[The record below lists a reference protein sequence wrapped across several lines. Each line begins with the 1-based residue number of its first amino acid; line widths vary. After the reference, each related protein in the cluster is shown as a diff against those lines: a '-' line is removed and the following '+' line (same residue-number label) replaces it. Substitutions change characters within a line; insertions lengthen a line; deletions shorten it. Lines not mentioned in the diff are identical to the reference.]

1 MIILH
6 HLASTGGTV
15 FVKALAAQGD
25 CVLLN
30 ELHPYFSAIPEGGF
44 SPTTPLDQ
52 YLERYSKELPAD
64 EIAEGRR
71 EFFRFQLKYIHQRI
85 GREKT
90 LLVREWSHGDFFASD
105 RFPSSVLPVLDFVQP
120 VSVVLLR
127 HPIDCFLSGKT
138 YNAWRPIRFDIDEF
152 CRRYSKFC
160 DFFLTR
166 ADAHVVKY
174 EDFAARPDALL
185 QETCEKLGLA
195 FHPGYMLRLNQFRI
209 SGGSGRTAYDKIAP
223 RPRRPMS
230 DDERAAFQRSDHYVK
245 ACTLAGYPADV

>member
-6 HLASTGGTV
+6 HLASSGGTV
-15 FVKALAAQGD
+15 FVKALTAQGN

-30 ELHPYFSAIPEGGF
+30 ELNPYFSAIPEAGF

-52 YLERYSKELPAD
+52 YLERYSKELSAN
-64 EIAEGRR
+64 EIAEARQ
-71 EFFRFQLKYIHQRI
+71 EFFRFQLKYIHQQIR
-85 GREKT
+85 REKI

-105 RFPSSVLPVLDFVQP
+105 RFSSSVLPLLDFAKP
-120 VSVVLLR
+120 VSLVLLR

-138 YNAWRPIRFDIDEF
+138 YNAWRPIRSDIDEF

-166 ADAHVVKY
+166 PATHIVKY
-174 EDFAARPDALL
+174 EDFAAKPDALL

-195 FHPGYMLRLNQFRI
+195 
-209 SGGSGRTAYDKIAP
+209 
-223 RPRRPMS
+223 
-230 DDERAAFQRSDHYVK
+230 
-245 ACTLAGYPADV
+245 